1 MYASYLTD
9 GLNAL
14 QKDRQNLLK
23 TFGTIKAVNS
33 EGLYVDVQ
41 LDEAIQGATILKKIP
56 VIHHPYVNL
65 PIRVGDK
72 VFLTNVNHLLNEY
85 FTTGTFTKY
94 IPSDSYVALPVT
106 LQKDYTW
113 TNHFH
118 YTNPEKT
125 FEMIIN
131 DKERTIT
138 ADTIAETIKLKST
151 TQKYGDSVKIEAK
164 QNYELKAN
172 NIKSEAQ
179 QATEFLTNTL
189 KIEAKTTGEIAANTS
204 LKLES
209 AQVTCGSK
217 AVTLGACLNE
227 LITILESAMT
237 ELVPGP
243 EPHVHKSISA
253 AQTAQLTALK
263 TKIMGVFK

>member
-1 MYASYLTD
+1 MYARYLTD

-23 TFGTIKAVNS
+23 TFATIKAVSS

-41 LDEAIQGATILKKIP
+41 LDEAIKGATILQKIP
-56 VIHHPYVNL
+56 VLHHPYFNL
-65 PIRVGDK
+65 PIREGHK

-85 FTTGTFTKY
+85 FVTGTFTKY

-131 DKERTIT
+131 DKERTIKG
-138 ADTIAETIKLKST
+138 ETITETIELKKT
-151 TQKYGDSVKIEAK
+151 TQKYSDNIKIETLK
-164 QNYELKAN
+164 NYELKAN
-172 NIKSEAQ
+172 NVKTEAQ

-189 KIEAKTTGEIAANTS
+189 KIEAKTTGEIIANTS

-237 ELVPGP
+237 ELAPGP
-243 EPHVHKSISA
+243 APHVHKSISA

>member
-23 TFGTIKAVNS
+23 TFGTIKAING
-33 EGLYVDVQ
+33 EGLFVDVQ
-41 LDEAIQGATILKKIP
+41 LDEAIQGATILQKIP
-56 VIHHPYVNL
+56 VLHHPYFNL

-94 IPSDSYVALPVT
+94 IPTDSYLAIPVT
-106 LQKDYTW
+106 LQQKFTW
-113 TNHFH
+113 SNHFH
-118 YTNPEKT
+118 YKNPEGT
-125 FEMIIN
+125 FEVVIN

-151 TQKYGDSVKIEAK
+151 TQEYGDSAET
-164 QNYELKAN
+164 KAN
-172 NIKSEAQ
+172 SIKSEATQ
-179 QATEFLTNTL
+179 SYEIATNTL
-189 KIEAKTTGEIAANTS
+189 KIEAKTTGEIVANTS
-204 LKLES
+204 LTLES
-209 AQVTCGSK
+209 AQITCGSK

-237 ELVPGP
+237 ELAPGP
-243 EPHVHKSISA
+243 APHAHKTIST
-253 AQTAQLTALK
+253 AQTAQLTTLK